1 MRTVKQVSD
10 LTGISVRALHYY
22 DEIGLLKPN
31 KITDAGYRLYD
42 DESIKT
48 LQQIL
53 FFKEI
58 DIPLREVKEIMSS
71 QYFDKVEAL
80 KNQKKLLILKRKRLD
95 ELIELIN
102 QTLRGEGN
110 IDFKEFDMSEYF
122 NVLEEFKREHR
133 NKVIKI
139 YGSVEKYNEYIERVK
154 SNEEKIA
161 IMAIKQYGTIEK
173 FAQAIKTNFSSDILN
188 LGEKFDRYKNDCL
201 KEKHPKLKELY
212 RKLVEDLSRNP
223 SSTDLQ
229 EIAKAITD
237 ISKKDYEIFSM
248 DTGDDNWYY
257 MVQNYLVNPMWIEEV
272 DKKYGSGAGKFM
284 GQVLKTYLR
293 DRKPKINTLYEKLV
307 EDLSRDC
314 SSREVQSIVEEID
327 NEMKRSNE
335 FYKIDNGERYF
346 DYMSELYL
354 QDSNYIKVT
363 DKNYGDGASKFIG
376 EAFKIYFDN
385 NNC

>member
-133 NKVIKI
+133 N
-139 YGSVEKYNEYIERVK
+139 
-154 SNEEKIA
+154 
-161 IMAIKQYGTIEK
+161 
-173 FAQAIKTNFSSDILN
+173 
-188 LGEKFDRYKNDCL
+188 
-201 KEKHPKLKELY
+201 
-212 RKLVEDLSRNP
+212 
-223 SSTDLQ
+223 
-229 EIAKAITD
+229 
-237 ISKKDYEIFSM
+237 
-248 DTGDDNWYY
+248 
-257 MVQNYLVNPMWIEEV
+257 
-272 DKKYGSGAGKFM
+272 
-284 GQVLKTYLR
+284 
-293 DRKPKINTLYEKLV
+293 
-307 EDLSRDC
+307 
-314 SSREVQSIVEEID
+314 
-327 NEMKRSNE
+327 
-335 FYKIDNGERYF
+335 
-346 DYMSELYL
+346 
-354 QDSNYIKVT
+354 
-363 DKNYGDGASKFIG
+363 
-376 EAFKIYFDN
+376 
-385 NNC
+385 